1 MSEKKLKRND
11 KKHNPGFLPQE
22 YLSSENSQCT
32 DNKKSKINYENDVKL
47 PKKIKTEVI
56 DSETNESSD
65 FDIEKKKITKEVV
78 SEEDRKVQKSKKKKK
93 NISDE
98 NQVFNNI
105 KQKPIVDNQSDELY
119 VKKEK
124 KKKKKKDIESDLN
137 TEITNKN
144 RLKLERVDPST
155 TDDEAEVKKKKKKKS
170 HDNYMQIDNSNSEEC
185 SNGNTIETNETL
197 KKKKHKRRRESTEN
211 ELIQNQNSQEDT
223 NDKVKKK
230 KKRKHDIERSE
241 DSELVKESTNEFIST
256 NMSIKVESL
265 SDDESVGLAK
275 IEKKKKKKKSK
286 KSNEQEQRDEN
297 IDPSSG
303 NIKFEKQELTEH
315 VDKLKKKKKKLESD
329 STVNSSKENVKK
341 RSKKEKKSSSES
353 GEIVTEEKVKEFKNP
368 KKIELN
374 NKSDNESNSDN
385 EMNSYNSNSSEE
397 SLREEEPKI
406 NTIAKKIEKQ
416 RIQVEQNISDSELS
430 DEEDDEDYDEEET
443 LPRKRR
449 HKSIFEQHPKLAKIM
464 TESDDE
470 QDELQYQQL
479 NILESKQLSD
489 LVVKLIHHVLPQ
501 HNVEKNA
508 GTRPLSK
515 EEKER
520 FKKYAPL
527 KIGFFSPDEDSR
539 IVHNW
544 KKFCKEHDWKR
555 SLVHPFTIWKRKG
568 FYFISKVE
576 ERRKFVQFLAHGL
589 PNRSLYSIFGRFKN
603 LYATHKQSRYTQAED
618 NIILKTINDPT
629 VKHPQVVLAKRLNRT
644 RQSVWR
650 RIQKLSKESDS
661 D

>member
-11 KKHNPGFLPQE
+11 KKHKTGFLPQE
-22 YLSSENSQCT
+22 YLSPENSQCT
-32 DNKKSKINYENDVKL
+32 DNNKNKINYENDVKL

-56 DSETNESSD
+56 DSETNELSD
-65 FDIEKKKITKEVV
+65 INIEKKKIKKELA
-78 SEEDRKVQKSKKKKK
+78 SEEDRKVQKIKKKKK
-93 NISDE
+93 NIFDE
-98 NQVFNNI
+98 NEVFNNI
-105 KQKPIVDNQSDELY
+105 RQEPIVDNQPDELY

-124 KKKKKKDIESDLN
+124 KKKKKKDIESDQDLN
-137 TEITNKN
+137 TEMPNKN
-144 RLKLERVDPST
+144 GLKLERVDPST
-155 TDDEAEVKKKKKKKS
+155 IDDEAEVKKNKKKKLHENS
-170 HDNYMQIDNSNSEEC
+170 MQIDNLNSEEC
-185 SNGNTIETNETL
+185 SNVNTVETNETL
-197 KKKKHKRRRESTEN
+197 KKKKRKRLRESSEN
-211 ELIQNQNSQEDT
+211 DLIQNQNLQEDT
-223 NDKVKKK
+223 HDKVKKK

-241 DSELVKESTNEFIST
+241 DNE
-256 NMSIKVESL
+256 SIKMESH
-265 SDDESVGLAK
+265 SGEESVGLAK
-275 IEKKKKKKKSK
+275 TEKKKKKKKSK
-286 KSNEQEQRDEN
+286 KSNEQEMEQERRDEN

-303 NIKFEKQELTEH
+303 NIKFEKQELTED
-315 VDKLKKKKKKLESD
+315 VDKLKKKKKKSESD

-341 RSKKEKKSSSES
+341 SSKKEKKSSSES
-353 GEIVTEEKVKEFKNP
+353 GEIVIEEKVKEFKNP
-368 KKIELN
+368 KKTELN

-385 EMNSYNSNSSEE
+385 EINSNNSISSEE
-397 SLREEEPKI
+397 SLREEEPKS
-406 NTIAKKIEKQ
+406 NTIAKKIEEQ
-416 RIQVEQNISDSELS
+416 RIQVKENISDSELS

-470 QDELQYQQL
+470 RDELQYQQL
-479 NILESKQLSD
+479 NIRESKQLSD

-501 HNVEKNA
+501 HNVEKTS

-520 FKKYAPL
+520 FEKYAPL
-527 KIGFFSPDEDSR
+527 KLGVYSSDEDNR

-544 KKFCKEHDWKR
+544 KKFCKVHDWKR
-555 SLVHPFTIWKRKG
+555 SLVHPFTFRKRKG

-589 PNRSLYSIFGRFKN
+589 PNRSLYSVFGRFKN
-603 LYATHKQSRYTQAED
+603 LYGTHKQSRYTKEED
-618 NIILKTINDPT
+618 DIILKTINDPT
-629 VKHPQVVLAKRLNRT
+629 VKHPQAVLAKRLNRT

-650 RIQKLSKESDS
+650 RVQKLSKESDS